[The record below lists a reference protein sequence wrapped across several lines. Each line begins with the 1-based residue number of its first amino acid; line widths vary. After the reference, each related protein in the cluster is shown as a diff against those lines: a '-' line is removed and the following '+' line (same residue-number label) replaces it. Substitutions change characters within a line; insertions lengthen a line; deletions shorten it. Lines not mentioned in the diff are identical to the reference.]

1 MRKLCVLLL
10 FLCVLPLYAQET
22 ETTAPAPAP
31 AGQEDALSQK
41 VKAQILK
48 NKKVKVN
55 DLMVTNLDG
64 TIQLQGVADLFGS
77 RYYAEQNAK
86 KVDGVKKVDNQ
97 IAVTTREVSDVDLT
111 GTLTSK
117 IDGHIQSTPFDYVG
131 LRVHHG
137 FVELFGEVRDMSL
150 QRDAFEETVWTPGVR
165 DVANKIELA
174 SISSG
179 DERLRQTIYTT
190 LKAQYPQYFAQ
201 RHPSVLILVRSAVVT
216 LIGNVQ
222 SPVDV
227 QKIANY
233 VRNLNGVLNVVN
245 QLQPY

>member
-1 MRKLCVLLL
+1 L
-10 FLCVLPLYAQET
+10 FILIVLPLYAQET
-22 ETTAPAPAP
+22 QTTAAQEGETVAPAAP

-41 VKAQILK
+41 VKAQIQK
-48 NKKVKVN
+48 NKKVKIN
-55 DLMVTNLDG
+55 DLSVTNLDG
-64 TIQLQGVADLFGS
+64 TIQIQGVADLYGS
-77 RYYAEQNAK
+77 RYFAEQIAK

-97 IAVTTREVSDVDLT
+97 VAVTAKEVSDVDLT
-111 GTLTSK
+111 GTLSSK

-150 QRDAFEETVWTPGVR
+150 QRDAFDETIWTPGVR

-179 DERLRQTIYTT
+179 DERLRQTIYRYLQT
-190 LKAQYPQYFAQ
+190 QYPQYFAQ
-201 RHPSVLILVRSAVVT
+201 RHPAVIILVRSANVT
-216 LIGNVQ
+216 LIGNVE

-227 QKIANY
+227 QKIGNY
-233 VRNLNGVLNVVN
+233 VRNLNGILNVDN
-245 QLQPY
+245 QLKPY